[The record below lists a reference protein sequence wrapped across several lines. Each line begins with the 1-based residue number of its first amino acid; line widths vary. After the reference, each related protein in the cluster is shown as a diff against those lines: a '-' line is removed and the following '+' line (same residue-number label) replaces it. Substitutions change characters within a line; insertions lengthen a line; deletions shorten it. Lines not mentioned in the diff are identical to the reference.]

1 MLNAFGL
8 GTAAQLSLVLAGL
21 IVFWVIVPDKIVG
34 AFAGFGAGL
43 LLSAVAFDLVPEAK
57 DLPTWES
64 SLWMLA
70 GAAVFVVADRIV
82 EHRFGG
88 AGGSAALGIVIGSI
102 VDGVPESIIFGTQ
115 IGRGLA
121 ISMAFLLA
129 VFVSNIPQALAP
141 SADLAKSG
149 WSKSK
154 VALMWAAVAVVCGIA
169 SALGWLAAVNISEVS
184 GARAAALGAGGV
196 LAMLTDSLLPFAFE
210 RDESMAGVWCVVGFC
225 LSLAMS

>member
-1 MLNAFGL
+1 MLNAFAL
-8 GTAAQLSLVLAGL
+8 GTVAQASLVLAGL
-21 IVFWVIVPDKIVG
+21 IVFWFSVPDKMVG

-43 LLSAVAFDLVPEAK
+43 LLSAVAFDLVPEAET
-57 DLPTWES
+57 LPAWES
-64 SLWMLA
+64 SLWLLG

-82 EHRFGG
+82 EARFGG

-115 IGRGLA
+115 IGRGMA
-121 ISMAFLLA
+121 VSMAFLLA

-149 WSKSK
+149 WGKSK
-154 VALMWAAVAVVCGIA
+154 VALMWAAVAVVCGVA

-196 LAMLTDSLLPFAFE
+196 LAMLTDSLMPFAFE
-210 RDESMAGVWCVVGFC
+210 RDESMAGVWCVLGFC
-225 LSLAMS
+225 VSLAMS